1 MKLMK
6 NRFVKQTIAIFTA
19 FGLVISG
26 MGLVTLAQEVKGNKD
41 ETIYFDLNANGRL
54 TKAIVVN
61 AFDMENQSDNQEL
74 IDYGQYTDVIN
85 LSTLDQTSI
94 DADRVSISIGQSGMG
109 IPERLYYQGTLK
121 DPVNPWVIDIHYF
134 LDGMEVSPEALSGAK
149 GAFELRVDVKP
160 NPISLKRFADR
171 YTLQAVVVLDTQV
184 ASHIEV
190 EGATIVTVGSN
201 KQIAMTVL
209 PKQAQSC
216 TIKAD
221 IHDFKMVGIS
231 MTGTELSLGLDIDTI
246 AITDGVTEMVN
257 GSNEL
262 VKGTRQLLEGM
273 EESASAVQSLNTGMS
288 KIVSSGSELTSGNDQ
303 IGNGIEQ
310 LKSASEA
317 ITGGID
323 GLGQQF
329 ASVSEDSV
337 AIASLATQLSQ
348 SEDQSI
354 QALAKAYLGQ
364 QMLIDGSKGALGELL
379 SGSQALTTGLDQL
392 STAHSGYTDGFQSY
406 LVGIDNFSAA
416 LSRFN
421 TSFSE
426 VPSSVDQLLE
436 GQIALNNG
444 LIEARN
450 QLTEMLDQ
458 LPIPDD
464 EDGAAI
470 NSFVDDRNTPNSVQF
485 IMKTPSID
493 YEIAKDI
500 QPIKEEKKGFWDRV
514 KALF

>member
-1 MKLMK
+1 MK
-6 NRFVKQTIAIFTA
+6 NRFVKQTIAIIA
-19 FGLVISG
+19 VFGLITSG
-26 MGLVTLAQEVKGNKD
+26 MGFITLAQEVKGNKD
-41 ETIYFDLNANGRL
+41 ETVYFDLNAYGRL

-61 AFDMENQSDNQEL
+61 AFDMENQPKGQEL

-85 LSTLDQTSI
+85 LSTLDQTRV
-94 DADRVSISIGQSGMG
+94 DEDRVTISIGQTEMRT
-109 IPERLYYQGTLK
+109 PDRLYYQGTLK
-121 DPVNPWVIDIHYF
+121 EPVNPWVIDIHYF
-134 LDGMEVSPEALSGAK
+134 LDGTEATPESLSGAK
-149 GAFELRVDVKP
+149 GALELRIEVKP

-171 YTLQAVVVLDTQV
+171 YTLQALVVLDTQV

-221 IHDFKMVGIS
+221 VHDFKMAGIS
-231 MTGTELSLGLDIDTI
+231 LTGTELSLGLDIDTKS
-246 AITDGVTEMVN
+246 ITEGVTEMVN

-273 EESASAVQSLNTGMS
+273 NESASAVQSLDNGMN
-288 KIVSSGSELTSGNDQ
+288 KIVSSGSELSSGNDQ
-303 IGNGIEQ
+303 IGNSLEQ
-310 LKSASEA
+310 LKAASEA

-323 GLGQQF
+323 GLEQQF
-329 ASVSEDSV
+329 ASVSEESE
-337 AIASLATQLSQ
+337 AIKVLATQLTQ

-364 QMLIDGSKGALGELL
+364 QMLIDGSLGALGELL
-379 SGSQALTTGLDQL
+379 SGSQAVSVGLDQM
-392 STAHSGYTDGFQSY
+392 SIAHSGYTEGFKSY
-406 LVGIDNFSAA
+406 LLGIDNFSAA

-426 VPSSVDQLLE
+426 VPNSMDTLLN

-450 QLTEMLDQ
+450 QLTEMMDQ
-458 LPIPDD
+458 LPIPED

-470 NSFVDDRNTPNSVQF
+470 NSYVDDRNTPNSVQF
-485 IMKTPSID
+485 IMKTPSIE
-493 YEIAKDI
+493 YEIVKDI